1 MLKHSAQCY
10 PLKVVLCALRP
21 SFLPFCIQCE
31 AYDFGLTYPLFLS
44 LCQFTDVSTCKCQF
58 TDVFRVVSISCILC
72 IHHFHFS
79 VCAWVCVC
87 VYVSKAAILCLQ
99 RTINI
104 QAWEKLWS
112 DVFTAACVPL
122 VLYIR
127 TPNSQIL
134 NRTRSRLSN
143 PGSACLAFR
152 DEEGP
157 DPSNK
162 VCQESRNTLPV
173 RSYWCANLSFL
184 FAIVIYNLYHPTPQ
198 KWKLHTA
205 LFGFLPN

>member
-1 MLKHSAQCY
+1 MC
-10 PLKVVLCALRP
+10 VLE
-21 SFLPFCIQCE
+21 F
-31 AYDFGLTYPLFLS
+31 
-44 LCQFTDVSTCKCQF
+44 
-58 TDVFRVVSISCILC
+58 
-72 IHHFHFS
+72 
-79 VCAWVCVC
+79 
-87 VYVSKAAILCLQ
+87 VYVYVWKAAILCLQ

-162 VCQESRNTLPV
+162 VCQECRNTLPM
-173 RSYWCANLSFL
+173 RSYWCANLLFL
-184 FAIVIYNLYHPTPQ
+184 FTIVNYIIPLPRSGNSILRCLAFCLTNGKPYCLSWALWTHIY
-198 KWKLHTA
+198 KW
-205 LFGFLPN
+205 PES